1 MKKYYEEPNV
11 TLIVMEHTDVLTA
24 SGAFWTNEP
33 DWEEDPFEN
42 GGFDA
47 EDQFVGDFWEIP

>member
-24 SGAFWTNEP
+24 SGAFWTNQP
-33 DWEEDPFEN
+33 DWEDDPFEN
-42 GGFDA
+42 GGFNA
-47 EDQFVGDFWEIP
+47 EDQFEGDFWEAP